1 MYCPKV
7 PTIVRGNIIST
18 IEIPPFNENPQ
29 TKIKRKNSDTKVCC
43 LATLLSFTRQAKFVV
58 SEQSWKILSN
68 TLLQLD
74 LQIYYFIKYNHSSI
88 TSLYG
93 SKLQCEIDYF
103 LIYLYPYKIL
113 YPQWTNCQLSNYLF
127 NNQSLEHIHKF
138 LSLCCILKILNV
150 MA

>member
-7 PTIVRGNIIST
+7 PTIVWGNIIST

-29 TKIKRKNSDTKVCC
+29 TKIKRRNSDTKVCC

-93 SKLQCEIDYF
+93 TKLHCEIDYF
-103 LIYLYPYKIL
+103 LIYLYL
-113 YPQWTNCQLSNYLF
+113 YCKSKVEDEDHLFFNCSLKFKKWFFPWKLWKHINSRNL
-127 NNQSLEHIHKF
+127 NNW
-138 LSLCCILKILNV
+138 
-150 MA
+150 